1 MSREYDQD
9 DITQKINQRVDN
21 DMIEE
26 EEHENQALFRTQNKE
41 KNIMGSTMNKLNST
55 QEANSGFNSNT

>member
-26 EEHENQALFRTQNKE
+26 EEHENQALYRT
-41 KNIMGSTMNKLNST
+41 
-55 QEANSGFNSNT
+55 